1 MNYLLLS
8 FYTLIFI
15 FLLHNKYI
23 WKQLDVGFNRKLLSL
38 IFVFKIMIGLLYG
51 FIHFHYFNQGDTFL
65 FLKESNLI
73 ATTFWDHFEY
83 YIRAFFGLEVE
94 VPQAEVFIYPS
105 MDIYLKDF
113 GSYFLVHLHALLYP
127 LTRGYFELNIFFLS
141 VISLISALNIY
152 AVFKRIFNMR
162 EVLLVLCSFFLPS
175 LSFWTAGLHKD
186 AYVFLGIS
194 YLFRGL
200 LELQE
205 GKKLKTFNKVIF
217 GFLIVVIF
225 RNYLFVLLLPVIIA
239 YLAIINTSEK
249 QFFKFMMVYLSS
261 WIIMFLTLFVISDN
275 TFLEILMDRQAE
287 FLVAKGSSSFD
298 GMEKLD
304 ASFWGT
310 ISQIPMALLNVIS
323 RPLMWE
329 CKDFLQFL
337 ASLEVLFFIMI
348 AIFSVIGGRHKLKQ
362 LNLLI
367 YPIIFYCL
375 SNIILI
381 GLLVSNV
388 GTIVRYRSISLGLLF
403 TVIVFLNARLF
414 QFNFLDENDK
424 LKEFFK
430 E

>member
-23 WKQLDVGFNRKLLSL
+23 WKRLDVGFNRKLLSL

-51 FIHFHYFNQGDTFL
+51 FIHFHYFNKGDTFL
-65 FLKESNLI
+65 FLKETNLI
-73 ATTFWDHFEY
+73 ATTFWDHFKY
-83 YIRAFFGLEVE
+83 YIRAFFCLEVV
-94 VPQAEVFIYPS
+94 VPQAEVFLYPS
-105 MDIYLKDF
+105 IDIYLKDF
-113 GSYFLVHLHALLYP
+113 GSYFLVHLHAIIYP
-127 LTRGYFELNIFFLS
+127 LTRGYFELNVFFLS
-141 VISLISALNIY
+141 IVSLISSLNIY

-162 EVLLVLCSFFLPS
+162 EVLLVLCSFCLPS

-194 YLFRGL
+194 FLFRGL
-200 LELQE
+200 LELQD
-205 GKKLKTFNKVIF
+205 GRNFKTISKVIF
-217 GFLIVVIF
+217 GLLIVIVF
-225 RNYLFVLLLPVIIA
+225 RNYLFLLLLPSIIA
-239 YLAIINTSEK
+239 YLSIINTSEK
-249 QFFKFMMVYLSS
+249 QFVKFLMVYLSN
-261 WIIMFLTLFVISDN
+261 WIIMFLTFFIVSDYS
-275 TFLEILMDRQAE
+275 LMEILIERQAE
-287 FLVAKGSSSFD
+287 FLLAKGSSSFD
-298 GMEKLD
+298 SIEKLD
-304 ASFWGT
+304 VSFWGT
-310 ISQIPMALLNVIS
+310 ISQIPLALLNVIS

-337 ASLEVLFFIMI
+337 ASLEVLFFILI
-348 AIFSVIGGRHKLKQ
+348 AIVSVIGGRHKFKQ
-362 LNLLI
+362 LNILI

-424 LKEFFK
+424 LKDFFK